1 MTIID
6 ILNTKKIIGFLL
18 LQLPIAVLLAQS
30 YYQLPGT
37 RAEHISD
44 RWYVLGYDQT
54 RMSSIRNIDR
64 RDMMLG
70 AQYLQDSITS
80 IDQKDRQYVIQNNTE
95 YWAKTNEGQ
104 AEVTIKDDKVY
115 VDSTGT
121 FYYYD
126 KNNDESENVQPRQD
140 KKGLFGLLY
149 NNRANFYEVNT
160 SNFTLRANPVI
171 NIQMG
176 KDGDQTIIRNTRGA
190 ELRGT
195 IDNKIY
201 YYTRVVDNQRNFAG
215 YIESSIDKYK
225 AVPGQG
231 TYKDFQSA
239 VLDDFNGY
247 DYFDAEGYVGLDVS
261 KHVALEMG
269 HGKHMIGN
277 GIRSLLLSD
286 SGDNYF
292 YVKLNTRIWKL
303 QYQNIWAE
311 LNSLSH
317 RTLPGDRLLT
327 KKYMASHYLSYKPT
341 KKFEI
346 GLFETVVFDRQNQ
359 FELQYL
365 NPIILYRVI
374 ESGLGSPD
382 NVILG
387 MNANYTFG
395 GHFQAY
401 GQLVL
406 DEFKLDELKASSGWW
421 ANKFG
426 YQLGLKYYNALDV
439 DHLDLQVEYN
449 TVRPYTY
456 SHSRELSVYPEY
468 SNASYSH
475 HSQPL
480 AHPLGANFKE
490 FLGSAKYQW
499 SDKLYFHGRA
509 MISKYGEDGDGD
521 NFGNNILLINSSRNG
536 GALDRDFG
544 NETTQG
550 LQTDIMML
558 GLNASYQL
566 MYNYYIDL
574 DLVYRKSDSELA
586 SKTIDTK
593 YIGLG
598 LRVNMGREQIDY

>member
-1 MTIID
+1 M
-6 ILNTKKIIGFLL
+6 KKLLCILL
-18 LQLPIAVLLAQS
+18 LQLPAVLILAQS

-44 RWYVLGYDQT
+44 RWYVLGYDQS

-64 RDMMLG
+64 RDLMLG
-70 AQYLQDSITS
+70 AQYLQDSLTS
-80 IDQKDRQYVIQNNTE
+80 VDQKDRQYIIQNNTE
-95 YWAKTNEGQ
+95 FWAKSNEGQ
-104 AEVTIKDDKVY
+104 AEVTINDEKVY
-115 VDSTGT
+115 VDSSGT

-126 KNNDESENVQPRQD
+126 KADDDTENIQPRQGE
-140 KKGLFGLLY
+140 KGLFGLLY

-160 SNFTLRANPVI
+160 ANFTLRANPII
-171 NIQMG
+171 NIQWG
-176 KDGDQTIIRNTRGA
+176 KDGDQNIVRNTRGA

-195 IDNKIY
+195 IDDKIY
-201 YYTRVVDNQRNFAG
+201 YFTRITDNQRNFAG

-225 AVPGQG
+225 AVPGHG
-231 TYKDFQSA
+231 TYKDFESS
-239 VLDDFNGY
+239 VVDDFIGY

-261 KHVALEMG
+261 KHVALELG

-286 SGDNYF
+286 TGDNYF

-311 LNSLSH
+311 LNSLSF

-327 KKYMASHYLSYKPT
+327 KKYMATHYLSYKPT
-341 KKFEI
+341 KNFEI
-346 GLFETVVFDRQNQ
+346 GLFETVIFDRQNQ

-382 NVILG
+382 NVLLG
-387 MNANYTFG
+387 LNANYTFG

-406 DEFKLDELKASSGWW
+406 DELKLDEIKAGTGWW

-426 YQLGLKYYNALDV
+426 YQFGLKYYNALNV
-439 DHLDLQVEYN
+439 DHLDLQMEYN

-456 SHSRELSVYPEY
+456 SHGRELSVLPEY

-490 FLGSAKYQW
+490 VLGSAKYQW
-499 SDKLYFHGRA
+499 SDKLYFEGRA
-509 MISKYGEDGDGD
+509 MLSKYGEDGIGD
-521 NFGNNILLINSSRNG
+521 NLGNNILLVNGSRNM
-536 GALDRDFG
+536 DFG
-544 NETTQG
+544 NEIGQG

-558 GLNASYQL
+558 GFNASYQM
-566 MYNYYIDL
+566 MYNYYLDL
-574 DLVYRKSDSELA
+574 DVVYRKSDSELA
-586 SKTIDTK
+586 SKIIDTK

-598 LRVNMGREQIDY
+598 LRVNMGREHIDY

>member
-1 MTIID
+1 M
-6 ILNTKKIIGFLL
+6 L

-64 RDMMLG
+64 RDLMNG
-70 AQYLQDSITS
+70 AQYLQDSITA

-95 YWAKTNEGQ
+95 YWRKTKDGQ
-104 AEVTIKDDKVY
+104 PEVTIKDNKVF

-121 FYYYD
+121 FYYYN
-126 KNNDESENVQPRQD
+126 KGSEESLRQE
-140 KKGLFGLLY
+140 KKGVFGMLY
-149 NNRANFYEVNT
+149 NNRANFYEINT
-160 SNFTLRANPVI
+160 DDFTLRANPVL
-171 NIQMG
+171 NIQYG
-176 KDGDQTIIRNTRGA
+176 KDGDRSIIRNTRGA

-195 IDNKIY
+195 IDDKIY
-201 YYTRVVDNQRNFAG
+201 YYTRVIDNQRNFAG
-215 YIESSIDKYK
+215 YIESTIDKYK
-225 AVPGQG
+225 AVPGHG
-231 TYKDFQSA
+231 TYKDFQST
-239 VLDDFNGY
+239 VLDDFDGY
-247 DYFDAEGYVGLDVS
+247 DYFEAEGYVGLDVS
-261 KHVALEMG
+261 KHVALELG

-277 GIRSLLLSD
+277 GMRSLLLSD

-311 LNSLSH
+311 LNSLSY

-327 KKYMASHYLSYKPT
+327 KKYMATHYLSYKPT

-346 GLFETVVFDRQNQ
+346 GLFETVIFDRQNQ

-382 NVILG
+382 NVLLG

-406 DEFKLDELKASSGWW
+406 DELKLDELKAGTGWW

-426 YQLGLKYYNALDV
+426 YQLGLKYYNALNV
-439 DHLDLQVEYN
+439 DHLDLQLEYN

-456 SHSRELSVYPEY
+456 SHGRELSVFPEY

-490 FLGSAKYQW
+490 VLGSVKYQW
-499 SDKLYFHGRA
+499 SDKLYFQGRA
-509 MISKYGEDGDGD
+509 MLSKYGEDGEDD
-521 NFGNNILLINSSRNG
+521 NYGTNILLLNGSRNT
-536 GALDRDFG
+536 DFG

-558 GLNASYQL
+558 GFNASYQL
-566 MYNYYIDL
+566 MYNYYLDL
-574 DLVYRKSDSELA
+574 DVVYRKSDSELA
-586 SKTIDTK
+586 SKQIDTK

-598 LRVNMGREQIDY
+598 LRVNMGREHTDY

>member
-1 MTIID
+1 MD
-6 ILNTKKIIGFLL
+6 TKKLISLIL
-18 LQLPIAVLLAQS
+18 LQLPIAVLIAQS

-64 RDMMLG
+64 RDLMLG
-70 AQYLQDSITS
+70 AQYLPDSITS
-80 IDQKDRQYVIQNNTE
+80 IDEKDRQYIIQNNTE
-95 YWAKTNEGQ
+95 YWAKTDNGQ

-121 FYYYD
+121 FYYYN
-126 KNNDESENVQPRQD
+126 KENIELDEELRINQ
-140 KKGLFGLLY
+140 KGLFGTLY

-160 SNFTLRANPVI
+160 ENFTLRANPVI
-171 NIQMG
+171 NIQFG

-195 IDNKIY
+195 IDDKVY
-201 YYTRVVDNQRNFAG
+201 YYTRVVDNQRNYAK
-215 YIESSIDKYK
+215 YAESTIDKYK
-225 AVPGQG
+225 AVPGHG
-231 TYKDFQSA
+231 FYKDFQST
-239 VLDDFNGY
+239 VIEDFNGY
-247 DYFDAEGYVGLDVS
+247 DFFDAEGYVGLDVS
-261 KHVALEMG
+261 KHVALELG

-286 SGDNYF
+286 TGDNYF

-311 LNSLSH
+311 LNSLSY

-327 KKYMASHYLSYKPT
+327 KKYMATHYLSYKPT
-341 KKFEI
+341 NKFEI
-346 GLFETVVFDRQNQ
+346 GMFETVIFDRQNQ
-359 FELQYL
+359 FEFQYL

-382 NVILG
+382 NVLVG
-387 MNANYTFG
+387 LNANYTFG

-406 DEFKLDELKASSGWW
+406 DEFNLGELRAGTGWW

-426 YQLGLKYYNALDV
+426 YQLGLKYYNALSV

-456 SHSRELSVYPEY
+456 THSRPLSVLPEY

-490 FLGSAKYQW
+490 VLASAKYQV
-499 SDKLYFHGRA
+499 SDKLYLQGRA
-509 MISKYGEDGDGD
+509 MFTSYGEDGATDTL
-521 NFGNNILLINSSRNG
+521 GNNILLVSGGRNM
-536 GALDRDFG
+536 DFD
-544 NETTQG
+544 NETGQG
-550 LQTDIMML
+550 LQTDIMMI
-558 GLNASYQL
+558 GLNASYQM
-566 MYNYYIDL
+566 MYNYYIDF
-574 DLVYRKSDSELA
+574 DFVYRKSDSELA
-586 SKTIDTK
+586 SKVIDTK
-593 YIGLG
+593 YIGFG
-598 LRVNMGREQIDY
+598 LRVNIGRENIDY

>member
-1 MTIID
+1 MNI
-6 ILNTKKIIGFLL
+6 KKILSVIL
-18 LQLPIAVLLAQS
+18 LQLPIAILLAQS

-37 RAEHISD
+37 RTEHISD
-44 RWYVLGYDQT
+44 RWYVLGYDQS

-70 AQYLQDSITS
+70 VQYLPDNITS
-80 IDQKDRQYVIQNNTE
+80 VDQKDKQFIVQNNTE
-95 YWAKTNEGQ
+95 YWPKNSEGRS
-104 AEVTIKDDKVY
+104 EVTIENEKVY

-121 FYYYD
+121 FYYYNKGD
-126 KNNDESENVQPRQD
+126 VSEEDLEAKKDNNGVF
-140 KKGLFGLLY
+140 GLFY

-160 SNFTLRANPVI
+160 KNFTLRANPII
-171 NIQMG
+171 NIQFG
-176 KDGDQTIIRNTRGA
+176 RDGDRTIVRNTRGA

-201 YYTRVVDNQRNFAG
+201 YYTLIHDNQRNFAG
-215 YIESSIDKYK
+215 YIESTIDKFK
-225 AVPGQG
+225 AVPGHG
-231 TYKDFQSA
+231 TYKDFESS
-239 VLDDFNGY
+239 VLDDFVGY
-247 DYFDAEGYVGLDVS
+247 DYFDAQGYVGLDVS
-261 KHVALEMG
+261 GHVALELG

-311 LNSLSH
+311 LNSLSF
-317 RTLPGDRLLT
+317 RTLSGDRLLT
-327 KKYMASHYLSYKPT
+327 KKYMATHYLSYKPT

-346 GLFETVVFDRQNQ
+346 GLFETVIFERENQ
-359 FELQYL
+359 YELQYL

-401 GQLVL
+401 GQFVL
-406 DEFKLDELKASSGWW
+406 DEFKLDELKAGSGWW

-426 YQLGLKYYNALDV
+426 YQLGLKYYNALSV
-439 DHLDLQVEYN
+439 DHLDLQIEYN

-456 SHSRELSVYPEY
+456 SHSRELSVLPEF
-468 SNASYSH
+468 SNANYTH

-490 FLGSAKYQW
+490 ILASAKYQW
-499 SDKLYFHGRA
+499 RDKFYFQGRA
-509 MISKYGEDGDGD
+509 MITAYGEDGEDD
-521 NFGNNILLINSSRNG
+521 NLGNNILLVTNSSTVNMP
-536 GALDRDFG
+536 LG
-544 NETTQG
+544 NETGQG

-558 GLNASYQL
+558 SLNTSYQF
-566 MYNYYIDL
+566 MYNYYLDL
-574 DLVYRKSDSELA
+574 DFIYRKSDSQLA

-598 LRVNMGREQIDY
+598 LRVNMGRENIDY

>member
-1 MTIID
+1 MD
-6 ILNTKKIIGFLL
+6 TKKLISLILF
-18 LQLPIAVLLAQS
+18 QFPIVVLLAQS

-37 RAEHISD
+37 RSEHISD
-44 RWYVLGYDQT
+44 RWYVLDYDQS

-70 AQYLQDSITS
+70 VQYLSDSISS
-80 IDQKDRQYVIQNNTE
+80 IDQKDRQYIIQNNTE
-95 YWAKTNEGQ
+95 FWNRSKEADAEITVDNEK
-104 AEVTIKDDKVY
+104 IY

-126 KNNDESENVQPRQD
+126 KDQESELKTPALND
-140 KKGLFGLLY
+140 KGVFGLLY
-149 NNRANFYEVNT
+149 NNRANFYEINT
-160 SNFTLRANPVI
+160 ENFALRANPVI
-171 NIQMG
+171 NIQFG
-176 KDGDQTIIRNTRGA
+176 RDGDRTIFRNTRGA

-195 IDNKIY
+195 IDSKIY
-201 YYTRVVDNQRNFAG
+201 FYTRIIDNQRNFVD
-215 YIESSIDKYK
+215 YIDASIDKFK
-225 AVPGQG
+225 AVPGHG
-231 TYKDFQSA
+231 TYKDFEST
-239 VLDDFNGY
+239 VIDDFEGY
-247 DYFDAEGYVGLDVS
+247 DYFDAEGYVGLDIS
-261 KHVALEMG
+261 KSVAFELG

-277 GIRSLLLSD
+277 GMRSLLLSD

-311 LNSLSH
+311 LNSLSF

-327 KKYMASHYLSYKPT
+327 KKYMATHYLAYKPT

-346 GLFETVVFDRQNQ
+346 GLFETVIFDRQNQ

-382 NVILG
+382 NVLLG

-406 DEFKLDELKASSGWW
+406 DELKVDELTAGTGWW
-421 ANKFG
+421 ANKYG
-426 YQLGLKYYNALDV
+426 YQLGLKYYNALEI

-456 SHSRELSVYPEY
+456 SHGRELTVFPEY

-480 AHPLGANFKE
+480 AHPLGANFRELLASVKH
-490 FLGSAKYQW
+490 QW
-499 SDKLYFHGRA
+499 SDKIYLQGRA
-509 MISKYGEDGDGD
+509 MFTKYGEDGPGD
-521 NFGNNILLINSSRNG
+521 NVGTNILLLNDTRNG
-536 GALDRDFG
+536 GSAENPDFG

-566 MYNYYIDL
+566 MYNYYLDL
-574 DLVYRKSDSELA
+574 DFIYRKSDSELV
-586 SKTIDTK
+586 SRDIDTK
-593 YIGLG
+593 YIGFG
-598 LRVNMGREQIDY
+598 LRINMGREHIDY

>member
-1 MTIID
+1 MI
-6 ILNTKKIIGFLL
+6 F
-18 LQLPIAVLLAQS
+18 QLPIVVLLAQS

-54 RMSSIRNIDR
+54 RMSSVRNIDR

-70 AQYLQDSITS
+70 AQDLQDSIST
-80 IDQKDRQYVIQNNTE
+80 IDEKDRQYVIHNNTE
-95 YWAKTNEGQ
+95 FWANAEGKNSDI
-104 AEVTIKDDKVY
+104 TINDDKVY

-126 KNNDESENVQPRQD
+126 KNDVEIDNAQPRQSE
-140 KKGLFGLLY
+140 KGLFGILY

-160 SNFTLRANPVI
+160 ENFTLRANPVM
-171 NIQMG
+171 NIQLG
-176 KDGDQTIIRNTRGA
+176 KDDDRTIIRNTRGA
-190 ELRGT
+190 EIRGT
-195 IDNKIY
+195 IDNKVY
-201 YYTRVVDNQRNFAG
+201 YYTRIIDNQRNFAG
-215 YIESSIDKYK
+215 YVESSIDKYR
-225 AVPGQG
+225 AVPGHG
-231 TYKDFQSA
+231 RYKDFQST
-239 VLDDFNGY
+239 VLDDFEGY

-261 KHVALEMG
+261 AHVALELG

-286 SGDNYF
+286 TGDNYF

-311 LNSLSH
+311 LNSLSF
-317 RTLPGDRLLT
+317 RSLSGDRLLS
-327 KKYMASHYLSYKPT
+327 KKYMATHYLSYKPT

-382 NVILG
+382 NVLIG

-406 DEFKLDELKASSGWW
+406 DELKLDELKAGTGWW

-426 YQLGLKYYNALDV
+426 YQLGLKYYNALNV

-456 SHSRELSVYPEY
+456 SHGRELSVLPEY

-490 FLGSAKYQW
+490 LLGSAKYQW
-499 SDKLYFHGRA
+499 SDKLFFQARA
-509 MISKYGEDGDGD
+509 MLSKYGEDGEGD
-521 NFGNNILLINSSRNG
+521 NFGNNILLLNDTRNF
-536 GALDRDFG
+536 DYG

-550 LQTDIMML
+550 LQTDIIML
-558 GLNASYQL
+558 GFNASYQM

-574 DLVYRKSDSELA
+574 DVLYRKSDSELA
-586 SKTIDTK
+586 SKIIDTK

-598 LRVNMGREQIDY
+598 LRINMGREYTDY